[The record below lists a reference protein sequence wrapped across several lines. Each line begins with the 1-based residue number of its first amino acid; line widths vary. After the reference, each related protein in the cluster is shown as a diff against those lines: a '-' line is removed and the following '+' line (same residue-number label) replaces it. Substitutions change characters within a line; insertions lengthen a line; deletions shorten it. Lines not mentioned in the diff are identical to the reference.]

1 MKIVIEKSRIAG
13 RISAPP
19 SKSYT
24 IRALMC
30 AALAGGES
38 EIRHPLTAEDTVA
51 AADVLREIGIA
62 TRREKES
69 WRVSGGG
76 FRAPETDLFCGDSA
90 ATLRFLTAM
99 CSVVPG
105 RCRLV
110 AGSSLAKRPV
120 GVLVRALK
128 DLGVDCAASGGL
140 PPVTVGGGTLRG
152 GLVEIPG
159 DVSSQFI
166 SALLLVAPRAENGM
180 TIRLTTP
187 LESGPYIRM
196 TLDCL
201 QKFGIT
207 VGVSG
212 SLDEF
217 QVNRQ
222 TYQPAVYQVEGDW
235 SSVSYFLALGAVAGR
250 IEITNLDPDSA
261 QGDKMML
268 TWLRDMGA
276 AVEINRHS
284 VTVARAKLK
293 ALRADL
299 TDCIDL
305 LPTLAVLAAVAQ
317 GTSEFTGIV
326 RARLKES
333 NRVTAVKDGLER
345 MGVRVIEETD
355 KLTIVGS
362 VIGENAK
369 MTIIG
374 SATGSPPHGAV
385 IDSMNDHRIAMA
397 FSVLVSVVG
406 GTVIEGAECVNKT
419 FPQFWDI
426 LESAGGKLKTDGE

>member
-1 MKIVIEKSRIAG
+1 MKIFIEKSRIAG

-51 AADVLREIGIA
+51 AADVLHEIGIT
-62 TRREKES
+62 TRREKEP
-69 WRVSGGG
+69 WRVSGGD
-76 FRAPETDLFCGDSA
+76 FRVPETDLFCGDSA
-90 ATLRFLTAM
+90 ATLRFLTAI

-105 RCRLV
+105 QCRLV
-110 AGSSLAKRPV
+110 AGPSLARRPV
-120 GVLVRALK
+120 GVLVQALRR
-128 DLGVDCAASGGL
+128 LGVDCAASGEL
-140 PPVTVGGGTLRG
+140 PPVTVNGGTLKG
-152 GLVEIPG
+152 GLTEIPG
-159 DVSSQFI
+159 DISSQFI
-166 SALLLVAPRAENGM
+166 SALLLVAPRAVDGM

-187 LESGPYIRM
+187 LESRPYIRM

-207 VGVSG
+207 VDVSE
-212 SLDEF
+212 SLDEYKI
-217 QVNRQ
+217 NRQ
-222 TYQPAVYQVEGDW
+222 TYRPTEYEVEGDW
-235 SSVSYFLALGAVAGR
+235 SSAAYFLALGAVSGP
-250 IEITNLDPDSA
+250 IEITNLNPASA

-268 TWLRDMGA
+268 NFLRDMGA
-276 AVEINRHS
+276 AVEINHHA
-284 VTVARAKLK
+284 VTVRKAKLK

-305 LPTLAVLAAVAQ
+305 LPTVAVLAAVAE
-317 GTSEFTGIV
+317 GASEFTGIS

-333 NRVTAVKDGLER
+333 NRVTAVKEGLER
-345 MGVRVIEETD
+345 MGVKVIEERN

-362 VIGENAK
+362 
-369 MTIIG
+369 T
-374 SATGSPPHGAV
+374 PHGAI

-397 FSVLVSVVG
+397 FSVLGTVVG

-426 LESAGGKLKTDGE
+426 LESTGGKLETDG

>member
-1 MKIVIEKSRIAG
+1 MKIFIEKGRIAG
-13 RISAPP
+13 RVSAPP

-51 AADVLREIGIA
+51 AADVLHEIGIT
-62 TRREKES
+62 TRREKEP
-69 WRVSGGG
+69 WRVSGGD
-76 FRAPETDLFCGDSA
+76 FRLPATDLFCGDSA
-90 ATLRFLTAM
+90 ATLRFLTAI

-105 RCRLV
+105 QCRLV
-110 AGSSLAKRPV
+110 AGPSLARRPV
-120 GVLVRALK
+120 GVLVQALRR
-128 DLGVDCAASGGL
+128 LGVDCAASGEL
-140 PPVTVGGGTLRG
+140 PPVTVNGGTLKG
-152 GLVEIPG
+152 GLTEIPG

-166 SALLLVAPRAENGM
+166 SALLLVAPRAVDGM

-187 LESGPYIRM
+187 LESRPYIRM

-207 VGVSG
+207 VDVSE
-212 SLDEF
+212 SLDEYKI
-217 QVNRQ
+217 NRQ
-222 TYQPAVYQVEGDW
+222 TYRPTEYEVEGDW
-235 SSVSYFLALGAVAGR
+235 SSAAYFLALGAVSGP
-250 IEITNLDPDSA
+250 IEITNLNPDSA
-261 QGDKMML
+261 QGDKMIL
-268 TWLRDMGA
+268 NFLRDMGS

-284 VTVARAKLK
+284 VTVRKAKLK

-305 LPTLAVLAAVAQ
+305 LPTVAVLAAVAE
-317 GTSEFTGIV
+317 GASEFTGIA

-333 NRVTAVKDGLER
+333 NRVTAVKEGLER
-345 MGVRVIEETD
+345 MGVKVIEETN

-362 VIGENAK
+362 
-369 MTIIG
+369 T
-374 SATGSPPHGAV
+374 PRGAI

-397 FSVLVSVVG
+397 FSVLGTAVG

-426 LESAGGKLKTDGE
+426 LESTGGKLETDG

>member
-51 AADVLREIGIA
+51 AAEVLSEIGIT
-62 TRREKES
+62 TRREKEP
-69 WRVSGGG
+69 WRVSGGD

-90 ATLRFLTAM
+90 ATLRFLTAI

-110 AGSSLAKRPV
+110 AGPSLAKRPV

-128 DLGVDCAASGGL
+128 DLGVDCTASGEL
-140 PPVTVGGGTLRG
+140 PPVTVSGGTLQG

-166 SALLLVAPRAENGM
+166 SALLLVAPLSVDGM

-187 LESGPYIRM
+187 LESKPYIRM

-201 QKFGIT
+201 QKFGIM
-207 VGVSG
+207 VDVSE
-212 SLDEF
+212 SLDEY
-217 QVNRQ
+217 QINRQ
-222 TYQPAVYQVEGDW
+222 TYQPTEYEVGGDW
-235 SSVSYFLALGAVAGR
+235 SSAAYFLALGAVSGR
-250 IEITNLDPDSA
+250 IEITNLDPASA

-268 TWLRDMGA
+268 TFLQDMGA

-284 VTVARAKLK
+284 VIVSKAKLK

-305 LPTLAVLAAVAQ
+305 LPTVAVLAAVAE
-317 GTSEFTGIV
+317 GTSEFTGIA

-345 MGVRVIEETD
+345 MGVKVIEETN
-355 KLTIVGS
+355 KLTS
-362 VIGENAK
+362 V
-369 MTIIG
+369 
-374 SATGSPPHGAV
+374 GSPPRGAI

-397 FSVLVSVVG
+397 FSVLGTAVG
-406 GTVIEGAECVNKT
+406 GTTVNGAECVNKT

-426 LESAGGKLKTDGE
+426 LESTGGKLETDG

>member
-1 MKIVIEKSRIAG
+1 MKIFIEKSRIAG
-13 RISAPP
+13 RVSAPP

-38 EIRHPLTAEDTVA
+38 EIRHLLTAEDTVA
-51 AADVLREIGIA
+51 ASRVLSEIGIT
-62 TRREKES
+62 TRREKER
-69 WRVSGGG
+69 WRVSGGD

-90 ATLRFLTAM
+90 ATLRFLTAI

-110 AGSSLAKRPV
+110 AGPSLARRPV
-120 GVLVRALK
+120 GVLVRALR

-140 PPVTVGGGTLRG
+140 PPVTVSGGTLKG

-166 SALLLVAPRAENGM
+166 SALLLVAPLSVDGM

-187 LESGPYIRM
+187 LESRPYIRM

-201 QKFGIT
+201 QKFGII
-207 VGVSG
+207 VDVSE
-212 SLDEF
+212 SLDEYKI
-217 QVNRQ
+217 NRQ
-222 TYQPAVYQVEGDW
+222 TYRPTEYEVEGDW
-235 SSVSYFLALGAVAGR
+235 SSAAYFLALGAVSGP
-250 IEITNLDPDSA
+250 IEITNLNPDSA
-261 QGDKMML
+261 QGDKMIL
-268 TWLRDMGA
+268 NFLQDMGA
-276 AVEINRHS
+276 AVEINRHA
-284 VTVARAKLK
+284 VTVTKAKLK

-305 LPTLAVLAAVAQ
+305 LPTVAVLAAVAE
-317 GTSEFTGIV
+317 GTSEFTGIA

-333 NRVTAVKDGLER
+333 NRVAAVKDGLKR
-345 MGVRVIEETD
+345 MGVRVIEETN
-355 KLTIVGS
+355 KL
-362 VIGENAK
+362 
-369 MTIIG
+369 TIIG
-374 SATGSPPHGAV
+374 SSPRGAI

-397 FSVLVSVVG
+397 FSVLGTVVG
-406 GTVIEGAECVNKT
+406 GTTVNGAECVNKT

-426 LESAGGKLKTDGE
+426 LESTGGKLETDG

>member
-1 MKIVIEKSRIAG
+1 MKIFIEKSRIAG

-51 AADVLREIGIA
+51 AADVLHEIGIT
-62 TRREKES
+62 TRREKEP
-69 WRVSGGG
+69 WRVSGGD
-76 FRAPETDLFCGDSA
+76 FRVPATDLFCGDSA
-90 ATLRFLTAM
+90 ATLRFLTAI

-105 RCRLV
+105 QCRLV
-110 AGSSLAKRPV
+110 AGPSLARRPV
-120 GVLVRALK
+120 GVLVQALRR
-128 DLGVDCAASGGL
+128 LGVDCAASGEL
-140 PPVTVGGGTLRG
+140 PPVTVNGGTLKG
-152 GLVEIPG
+152 GLTEIPG

-166 SALLLVAPRAENGM
+166 SALLLVAPRAVDGM

-187 LESGPYIRM
+187 LESRPYIRM

-207 VGVSG
+207 VDVSE
-212 SLDEF
+212 SLDEY
-217 QVNRQ
+217 QINRQ
-222 TYQPAVYQVEGDW
+222 TYRPTEYEVEGDW
-235 SSVSYFLALGAVAGR
+235 SSAAYFLALGAVSGR
-250 IEITNLDPDSA
+250 IEIANLNPASL
-261 QGDKMML
+261 QGDKMIL
-268 TWLRDMGA
+268 TFLQDMGA
-276 AVEINRHS
+276 AVEINRHA
-284 VTVARAKLK
+284 VTVTKAKLK

-305 LPTLAVLAAVAQ
+305 LPTVAVLAAVAE
-317 GTSEFTGIV
+317 GASEFTGIA

-333 NRVTAVKDGLER
+333 NRVTAVKEGLER
-345 MGVRVIEETD
+345 MGVKVIEERN

-362 VIGENAK
+362 
-369 MTIIG
+369 T
-374 SATGSPPHGAV
+374 PHGAI

-397 FSVLVSVVG
+397 FSVLGTVVG
-406 GTVIEGAECVNKT
+406 GTVIEDAECVNKT

-426 LESAGGKLKTDGE
+426 LESTGGKLETDG

>member
-1 MKIVIEKSRIAG
+1 MKIFIEKSRIAG
-13 RISAPP
+13 RVSAPP

-30 AALAGGES
+30 AALAKGES
-38 EIRHPLTAEDTVA
+38 EIRHPWTAEDTVA
-51 AADVLREIGIA
+51 AARVLSEIGIT
-62 TRREKES
+62 TRREKER
-69 WRVSGGG
+69 WRVSGGD
-76 FRAPETDLFCGDSA
+76 FRAPEADLFCGDSA
-90 ATLRFLTAM
+90 ATLRFLTAI
-99 CSVVPG
+99 CSVVPS

-110 AGSSLAKRPV
+110 AGPSLAKRPV
-120 GVLVRALK
+120 GVLVRALR
-128 DLGVDCAASGGL
+128 DLGVDCAASGEL
-140 PPVTVGGGTLRG
+140 PPVTVSGGTLQG

-166 SALLLVAPRAENGM
+166 SALLLVAPLAVDGM

-187 LESGPYIRM
+187 LESKPYIRM

-207 VGVSG
+207 VDVSE
-212 SLDEF
+212 SLDEYKI
-217 QVNRQ
+217 NRQ
-222 TYQPAVYQVEGDW
+222 TYQPTEYEIEGDW
-235 SSVSYFLALGAVAGR
+235 SSAAYFLALGAVSGR
-250 IEITNLDPDSA
+250 IEIANLNPASL
-261 QGDKMML
+261 QGDKMIL
-268 TWLRDMGA
+268 TFLQDMGA
-276 AVEINRHS
+276 VVEINRHA
-284 VTVARAKLK
+284 VTVTKAKLK

-305 LPTLAVLAAVAQ
+305 LPTVAVLAAIAE
-317 GTSEFTGIV
+317 GTSEFTGIA

-345 MGVRVIEETD
+345 MGVKVIEETN

-362 VIGENAK
+362 
-369 MTIIG
+369 
-374 SATGSPPHGAV
+374 PPRGAI

-397 FSVLVSVVG
+397 FSVLGTAVG
-406 GTVIEGAECVNKT
+406 GTTVNGAECVNKT

-426 LESAGGKLKTDGE
+426 LESTGGKLEADG

>member
-1 MKIVIEKSRIAG
+1 MKIFIEKSRIAG

-51 AADVLREIGIA
+51 AADVLHEIGIT
-62 TRREKES
+62 TRREKEP
-69 WRVSGGG
+69 WRVSGGD
-76 FRAPETDLFCGDSA
+76 FRVPETDLFCGDSA
-90 ATLRFLTAM
+90 ATLRFLTAI

-105 RCRLV
+105 QCRLV
-110 AGSSLAKRPV
+110 AGPSLARRPV
-120 GVLVRALK
+120 GVLVQALRR
-128 DLGVDCAASGGL
+128 LGVDCAASGEL
-140 PPVTVGGGTLRG
+140 PPVTVNGGTLKG
-152 GLVEIPG
+152 GLTEIPG
-159 DVSSQFI
+159 DISSQFI
-166 SALLLVAPRAENGM
+166 SALLLVAPRAVDGM

-187 LESGPYIRM
+187 LESRPYIRM

-207 VGVSG
+207 VDVSE
-212 SLDEF
+212 SLDEY
-217 QVNRQ
+217 QINRQ
-222 TYQPAVYQVEGDW
+222 TYRPTEYEVEGDW
-235 SSVSYFLALGAVAGR
+235 SSAAYFLALGAVSGP
-250 IEITNLDPDSA
+250 IEITNLNPASA
-261 QGDKMML
+261 QGDKMIL
-268 TWLRDMGA
+268 NFLRDMGA
-276 AVEINRHS
+276 AVEINRHA
-284 VTVARAKLK
+284 VTVRKAKLK

-305 LPTLAVLAAVAQ
+305 LPTVAVLAAVAE
-317 GTSEFTGIV
+317 GASEFTGIA

-333 NRVTAVKDGLER
+333 NRVTAVKEGLER
-345 MGVRVIEETD
+345 MGVKVIEERN

-362 VIGENAK
+362 
-369 MTIIG
+369 T
-374 SATGSPPHGAV
+374 PHGAI

-397 FSVLVSVVG
+397 FSVLGTVVG

-426 LESAGGKLKTDGE
+426 LESTGGKLETDG